1 MNIFKQYMKFIL
13 SNFSIFF
20 HFVTFK
26 LHFGL
31 QKTSYLFLHPV
42 IGKKYIEKVPWMV
55 GEYVWKYRGANVKV
69 GNSSY

>member
-1 MNIFKQYMKFIL
+1 MKSIL

-55 GEYVWKYRGANVKV
+55 GEYV
-69 GNSSY
+69 